1 MSSEDE
7 KEEGR
12 ERKRIIR
19 GGIRYGGEREKK
31 KRSEG

>member
-7 KEEGR
+7 KEGRERKRREVKDGR

-19 GGIRYGGEREKK
+19 EGIR
-31 KRSEG
+31 